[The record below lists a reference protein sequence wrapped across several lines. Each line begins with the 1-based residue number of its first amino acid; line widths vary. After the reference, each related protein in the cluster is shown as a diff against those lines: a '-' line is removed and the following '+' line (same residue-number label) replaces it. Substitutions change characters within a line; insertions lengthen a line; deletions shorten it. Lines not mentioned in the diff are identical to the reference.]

1 VTAAD
6 RDGGEVP
13 ALAGFS
19 EAQHQRAMS
28 RFAVLRPHLD
38 EGARLAQVAADSG
51 RKGHAQGFTPGQ
63 ALPPHATGSV
73 PKVCPNAPEQA
84 PTIHAQTTL
93 TPYLTCTNAESTA
106 PAIMN

>member
-51 RKGHAQGFTPGQ
+51 RKGHAQGFTLGQ
-63 ALPPHATGSV
+63 ALPRMRPEAC
-73 PKVCPNAPEQA
+73 PKCARTRRNRPPLSMLRR
-84 PTIHAQTTL
+84 PSHHI
-93 TPYLTCTNAESTA
+93 
-106 PAIMN
+106 